1 MKSIK
6 FTLAI
11 LLSSIMI
18 FTSCHNEKMNLTVN
32 GNGEIRLSTMKVSY
46 NTEPVVTET
55 RAAADLKDYI
65 VGIYNYSDNTL
76 IHEWKYSEMPE
87 VCVLPV
93 GEYKIVAH
101 SPEVEGAQFD
111 FPYCYGESNKI
122 EVKKDNVSDAGEII
136 CTLKSIKVTVI
147 FEDDLK
153 PYLSD
158 DTKVVVTVGKESLEY
173 TKENTQSGYF
183 HGNGDATL
191 VDLKFTGSI
200 EGEFTEITTSYTVA
214 EGTEIIVKYSWKS
227 ASIVDPGTGASFNS
241 KISINEEVLKSDDLN
256 GAVLPDNDE
265 ILDFGV
271 PSIEGVGFD
280 IKQELVNPSVVQINL
295 KAPEGMAHV
304 NVTITSSDPS
314 FEGAVNEI
322 FGSNTF
328 DLAEPGDLSETL
340 KGFGFPVG
348 DEIKGNRDVVLFDVT
363 KFMEPLALF
372 KGNHQFKIEVV
383 DQYGDSALETL
394 KILIK

>member
-87 VCVLPV
+87 LCVLPV

-256 GAVLPDNDE
+256 GVVLPDNDE

-280 IKQELVNPSVVQINL
+280 IRQELVNPSVVQINL
-295 KAPEGMAHV
+295 KAPEGMAHI